1 MAIGAICLFVWLAR
15 AVPRYIANRGIR
27 HREKE
32 IEAERLKI
40 QEETERLSNEIEEL
54 KAKLK

>member
-32 IEAERLKI
+32 IEAERVKI
-40 QEETERLSNEIEEL
+40 QEETERLSCEIEEL
-54 KAKLK
+54 KA